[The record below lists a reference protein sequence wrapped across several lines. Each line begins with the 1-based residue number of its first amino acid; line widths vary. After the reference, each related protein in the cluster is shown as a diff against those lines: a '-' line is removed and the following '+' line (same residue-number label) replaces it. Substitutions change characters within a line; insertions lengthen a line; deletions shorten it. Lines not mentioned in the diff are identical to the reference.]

1 MGDPVMWFD
10 LGAAEDSSLKTFYPE
25 MFGWTLQPTSERYT
39 VLLTGGGAM
48 GGIGRSQTG
57 EPWLTFYVEV
67 ADLQATLDRVAA
79 LGGSVVV
86 PVSEVPG
93 MLRWAMFTDP
103 DGLLIGLTSAM
114 AGDDAAPIGAGVP
127 VDWFEVLGSD
137 AARSQAFY
145 GELFGWTYEQAGP
158 TYGLANTL
166 PGRGIPGGVGSSGD
180 GSMWAT
186 VYVKVDDVERS
197 LAKAVALGGSRAYGP
212 HDVDDHMQSGAIRDP
227 AGNLFG
233 VYHHTPH

>member
-1 MGDPVMWFD
+1 MSHPVVHFEVAGKD
-10 LGAAEDSSLKTFYPE
+10 LGKL
-25 MFGWTLQPTSERYT
+25 
-39 VLLTGGGAM
+39 
-48 GGIGRSQTG
+48 
-57 EPWLTFYVEV
+57 
-67 ADLQATLDRVAA
+67 
-79 LGGSVVV
+79 
-86 PVSEVPG
+86 
-93 MLRWAMFTDP
+93 
-103 DGLLIGLTSAM
+103 
-114 AGDDAAPIGAGVP
+114 
-127 VDWFEVLGSD
+127 
-137 AARSQAFY
+137 QAFY

-186 VYVKVDDVERS
+186 VYAKVDDVERS

-233 VYHHTPH
+233 VYHHAPH